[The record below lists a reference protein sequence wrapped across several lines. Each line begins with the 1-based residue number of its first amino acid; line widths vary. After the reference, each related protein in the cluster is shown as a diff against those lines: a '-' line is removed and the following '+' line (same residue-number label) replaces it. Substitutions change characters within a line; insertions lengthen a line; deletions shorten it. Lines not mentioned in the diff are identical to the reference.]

1 MPSMIVV
8 GLITKKIL
16 THNLR
21 YILMVKTSC
30 GIIPHEVSYMCLSIK
45 TMLANKIMQNH
56 SYIVEKLIK
65 SKDIL
70 STVFDFTQLF
80 ICLSGS
86 LLYS

>member
-1 MPSMIVV
+1 
-8 GLITKKIL
+8 
-16 THNLR
+16 
-21 YILMVKTSC
+21 MVKTSC

-65 SKDIL
+65 SKDIF
-70 STVFDFTQLF
+70 STVIDFIQWF
-80 ICLSGS
+80 IYLSGS